1 METIKPTYNSKD
13 IYGAELS
20 KEIYQSLAK
29 YNYNHP
35 VKIEQGYEYDTPL
48 DNIISFFRKDPT
60 ENDFRNLP
68 AGLSN
73 YAAKSD
79 YVQEYLKT
87 LYDNGQEL
95 NIQRFFDHTATIKNA
110 SGAILG
116 EMFSPYKTTYS
127 ETQIKIIQDYIAAL
141 ENPRIRLI
149 VLPKEKSLYY
159 VNRALSI
166 VLLYTKPLENDLF
179 KKYYEYETDYEPIHN
194 L

>member
-1 METIKPTYNSKD
+1 METIKPTHNPKA
-13 IYGAELS
+13 IYGIELS
-20 KEIYQSLAK
+20 KEIYQALTK
-29 YNYNHP
+29 YNYDHP

-48 DNIISFFRKDPT
+48 DTMISFFRKDPIT
-60 ENDFRNLP
+60 NNFRNLP

-87 LYDNGQEL
+87 LYDNGQKL
-95 NIQRFFDHTATIKNA
+95 NLQRVFDHTATIKTD

-116 EMFSPYKTTYS
+116 EMFSPYETTYS

-149 VLPKEKSLYY
+149 VLPKENSLYY

-166 VLLYTKPLENDLF
+166 ILLYTKPLENDLF
-179 KKYYEYETDYEPIHN
+179 NKNYEYETDYQPIHN

>member
-1 METIKPTYNSKD
+1 METLKPTHNPKA
-13 IYGAELS
+13 IYGIELS
-20 KEIYQSLAK
+20 KEIYQALAK
-29 YNYNHP
+29 YNYDHP

-48 DNIISFFRKDPT
+48 DTMISFFRKDPT

-73 YAAKSD
+73 YAAESD
-79 YVQEYLKT
+79 DVKDYLKT
-87 LYDNGQEL
+87 LYNNGQKF
-95 NIQRFFDHTATIKNA
+95 NFQRFFDHTATIKTA

-116 EMFSPYKTTYS
+116 EMFSPYETAYS
-127 ETQIKIIQDYIAAL
+127 ELQVKVIQDYIATL

-149 VLPKEKSLYY
+149 VLPKEDSLYY
-159 VNRALSI
+159 VNKAISV

-179 KKYYEYETDYEPIHN
+179 NKYYEYETDYRPIHN